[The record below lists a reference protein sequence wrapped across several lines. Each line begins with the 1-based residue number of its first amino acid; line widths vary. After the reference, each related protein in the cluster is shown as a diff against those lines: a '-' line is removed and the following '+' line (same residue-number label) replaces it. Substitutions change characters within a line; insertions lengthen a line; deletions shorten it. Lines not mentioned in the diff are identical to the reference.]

1 MDTYNIQLS
10 FLGSIFSIVA
20 VFIYDAKNLSMSGF
34 FHGYSYIVWINI
46 AVQSFG
52 GLLVAVVMKYADN
65 ILKGFARSL
74 AIILSCIFSMYLFG
88 TQINAT
94 FFFGTLVVV
103 LSVILYSYTPS
114 NLQTTLTT
122 MPISKDTAESISV
135 EALY

>member
-10 FLGSIFSIVA
+10 FLGLIFFIVA

-34 FHGYSYIVWINI
+34 F
-46 AVQSFG
+46 
-52 GLLVAVVMKYADN
+52 
-65 ILKGFARSL
+65 L

-103 LSVILYSYTPS
+103 LSVIIL
-114 NLQTTLTT
+114 L
-122 MPISKDTAESISV
+122 K
-135 EALY
+135 